1 MIEVI
6 GIALF
11 LALAAYAAYLDLT
24 TYQIP
29 NWISLAVV
37 ADFVVAAAIAVQ
49 DPVAIAW
56 HLGAGLAMLVAGIGL
71 FAANVLG
78 GGDAKLLAASAVWFG
93 WAGLFKFVIYV
104 AILGGVLALFIL
116 GLRRA
121 GLRESWTGRPW
132 IQRLRA
138 PDRGIP
144 YGIAIAAAA
153 GLMFVPIA
161 GIAVTTAHTL
171 H

>member
-1 MIEVI
+1 
-6 GIALF
+6 
-11 LALAAYAAYLDLT
+11 
-24 TYQIP
+24 
-29 NWISLAVV
+29 
-37 ADFVVAAAIAVQ
+37 
-49 DPVAIAW
+49 
-56 HLGAGLAMLVAGIGL
+56 MLVAGIGL

-78 GGDAKLLAASAVWFG
+78 GGDGKLLAASAVWFG

-144 YGIAIAAAA
+144 YGIAHCRRRRPDVRPHCRHCRYHGAHAALSSNHAYP
-153 GLMFVPIA
+153 VN
-161 GIAVTTAHTL
+161 THT
-171 H
+171 HYM